1 MLRAIINFGKKLL
14 LSIIVAAMIVTS
26 LPKNIY
32 ADYSENE
39 IRNVDVVV
47 RAGEWAN
54 ENQAKPGKRYIWG
67 GDINISQHGISAKE
81 IPTDIPLRCENNEW
95 FISEF
100 DINLKLARAIAKK
113 LDSKYGVD
121 VNLQYADNKSEDL
134 NAAGRIAAKCNPK
147 VYLSVHHNSF
157 KDDTTGYFFMSNEGD
172 YASSVFA
179 RRLADAMAANGMIP
193 QRDNRANDG
202 YIGELNK
209 VKAEN
214 RISILGEFGYFNKA
228 EIVKICSDEYVN
240 YVSDKVAESIYV
252 QLKEM
257 DVKNVKQASE
267 KLEPVEM
274 AKIEEPVQPA
284 KEEKPVVVEE
294 KVAEPEVKIVV
305 EEIESIDKVQENAK
319 ALQDSMSELNQNMT
333 ELNKTMEELEQIS
346 VNISNDVVTIDNVE
360 IEQSDVVVLSF
371 R

>member
-1 MLRAIINFGKKLL
+1 MLRCIINFGKKLL
-14 LSIIVAAMIVTS
+14 LAVIVAAMIVTS
-26 LPKNIY
+26 VPKNVF

-54 ENQAKPGKRYIWG
+54 ENQAKSGKRYSWG
-67 GDINISQHGISAKE
+67 SDINISQHGISAKE

-100 DINLKLARAIAKK
+100 DINVKLARAIAKK
-113 LDSKYGVD
+113 LDNKYGVD
-121 VNLQYADNKSEDL
+121 VNLQYADNKNEDL

-179 RRLADAMAANGMIP
+179 RRLSDAMVENGLIP
-193 QRDNRANDG
+193 QRDNRTNDG

-257 DVKNVKQASE
+257 DAKNIKQASE
-267 KLEPVEM
+267 KLEPVEIS
-274 AKIEEPVQPA
+274 KVEEPVQPA
-284 KEEKPVVVEE
+284 KEEK
-294 KVAEPEVKIVV
+294 VAEPEIKIVV
-305 EEIESIDKVQENAK
+305 EEIESINKVQENAK
-319 ALQDSMSELNQNMT
+319 ALQDSLDELNQSMT
-333 ELNKTMEELEQIS
+333 ELNKTIEEIEQIS
-346 VNISNDVVTIDNVE
+346 VRISNDVVTIDSVE
-360 IEQSDVVVLSF
+360 VEHSDVVVLSF

>member
-14 LSIIVAAMIVTS
+14 LSIIVAAMIVTG

-54 ENQAKPGKRYIWG
+54 ENQAKPGKRYSWG

-113 LDSKYGVD
+113 LDSKYGID

-179 RRLADAMAANGMIP
+179 RRLSDAMAENGMVP

-257 DVKNVKQASE
+257 DAKNIKQASE
-267 KLEPVEM
+267 ESVETS
-274 AKIEEPVQPA
+274 KIEEPV
-284 KEEKPVVVEE
+284 VEE
-294 KVAEPEVKIVV
+294 KVVEPEVKIVV
-305 EEIESIDKVQENAK
+305 EEIESIDKTQENAK
-319 ALQDSMSELNQNMT
+319 ALQDSMNELNKNMT

-346 VNISNDVVTIDNVE
+346 VNISNDVVTIDNVNAE
-360 IEQSDVVVLSF
+360 ESDVVVLSF

>member
-14 LSIIVAAMIVTS
+14 LSLIVAAMIVTS
-26 LPKNIY
+26 VPKNIF

-54 ENQAKPGKRYIWG
+54 ENQAKPGKRYLWG

-179 RRLADAMAANGMIP
+179 RRLSDAMAENGIIP

-252 QLKEM
+252 QLKEI
-257 DVKNVKQASE
+257 DAKNIKQASE
-267 KLEPVEM
+267 KLEPVEI

-284 KEEKPVVVEE
+284 KEEKVV
-294 KVAEPEVKIVV
+294 EPEVKIVV

-319 ALQDSMSELNQNMT
+319 ALQDNLDEINQTMT

-360 IEQSDVVVLSF
+360 VEHSDVLVLSF

>member
-14 LSIIVAAMIVTS
+14 LSLIVAAMILTS

-54 ENQAKPGKRYIWG
+54 ENQAKPGKRYSWG
-67 GDINISQHGISAKE
+67 SDINISQHGISAKE
-81 IPTDIPLRCENNEW
+81 IPIDIPLRCENNEW

-100 DINLKLARAIAKK
+100 DINLKLAKAIAKK

-121 VNLQYADNKSEDL
+121 VNLQYADNKNEDL

-179 RRLADAMAANGMIP
+179 RRLSDAMAENGLIP

-257 DVKNVKQASE
+257 DAKNVKQASE
-267 KLEPVEM
+267 ELEPVEM
-274 AKIEEPVQPA
+274 AKVEEPVQPA
-284 KEEKPVVVEE
+284 KEEKVT
-294 KVAEPEVKIVV
+294 EPEVKIVV
-305 EEIESIDKVQENAK
+305 GEIESIDKVQENAK
-319 ALQDSMSELNQNMT
+319 ALQDSLDEINQTMT

-360 IEQSDVVVLSF
+360 VEHSDVLVLSF

>member
-1 MLRAIINFGKKLL
+1 MLRCIINFGKKLL
-14 LSIIVAAMIVTS
+14 LAVIVAAMIVTS
-26 LPKNIY
+26 VPKNIF

-67 GDINISQHGISAKE
+67 SDINISQHGISAKE

-134 NAAGRIAAKCNPK
+134 NAAGRIAAQCNPK

-172 YASSVFA
+172 TASSVFA
-179 RRLADAMAANGMIP
+179 KRLADSMAANGMIP

-209 VKAEN
+209 VKADS

-240 YVSDKVAESIYV
+240 YVSDKVAESIAV

-257 DVKNVKQASE
+257 GVKSDIPKPAEVAKVA
-267 KLEPVEM
+267 EPV
-274 AKIEEPVQPA
+274 
-284 KEEKPVVVEE
+284 KEEKPVV
-294 KVAEPEVKIVV
+294 KEPEVKITV
-305 EEIESIDKVQENAK
+305 ESIDKAQVDIE
-319 ALQDSMSELNQNMT
+319 ALQNNLN
-333 ELNKTMEELEQIS
+333 EFNKTMDELNATMKEIEQIS
-346 VNISNDVVTIDNVE
+346 VSVSNDVVTIDNVE
-360 IEQSDVVVLSF
+360 TEKSDVVVLSF

>member
-14 LSIIVAAMIVTS
+14 LSLIVAAMIVTS
-26 LPKNIY
+26 VPKNIF
-32 ADYSENE
+32 ANYSENE

-54 ENQAKPGKRYIWG
+54 ENQAKPGKRYLWG

-172 YASSVFA
+172 TSSSVFA
-179 RRLADAMAANGMIP
+179 RRLSDAMASNGMIP

-257 DVKNVKQASE
+257 DAKNVKQASE
-267 KLEPVEM
+267 ELEPVEM
-274 AKIEEPVQPA
+274 AKVEEPVQPA
-284 KEEKPVVVEE
+284 KEEKVT
-294 KVAEPEVKIVV
+294 EPEVKIVV
-305 EEIESIDKVQENAK
+305 GEIESIDKVQENAK
-319 ALQDSMSELNQNMT
+319 ALQDSLDEINQSMT
-333 ELNKTMEELEQIS
+333 ELNKTMEEIEQIS

-360 IEQSDVVVLSF
+360 VEHSDVVVLSF